1 MRFDLVLDNAN
12 IFTVDPALRRAGSIG
27 IIGDRIVAV
36 AQRGELARFDAGRTI
51 DLDGHFVAPGFNDA
65 HNHMQAYGATRPATN
80 WIVSAPTIPS
90 YSITRPVIS
99 PR

>member
-12 IFTVDPALRRAGSIG
+12 ILTVDPAQPRAGSMG

-36 AQRGELARFDAGRTI
+36 AQRGELAQFDAGRTI

-65 HNHMQAYGATRPATN
+65 HNHMQAYGATLSRTL
-80 WIVSAPTIPS
+80 IP
-90 YSITRPVIS
+90 Y
-99 PR
+99 